1 MAGLGCKQIAFPE
14 QSTFRLPSS
23 VAVPAAS
30 HSTGNVERGHG
41 APPFPHIQNH
51 NSPFPTLHTSGG
63 CYSHDIAETHL
74 DAVPYNGR
82 RAVFG
87 RRHPPA
93 ESPSAHNQRTRV
105 MAPMKHFPARTF
117 NALRLS
123 RGMIGPSLE
132 LRIAKTK
139 LNRVGP
145 LGNDRGPISRDAW
158 TPKRLSCL
166 VWQMREEGCNTSETR
181 DAKP

>member
-1 MAGLGCKQIAFPE
+1 MQTDRSPRTIH
-14 QSTFRLPSS
+14 LPSPIFCRRPRCFS
-23 VAVPAAS
+23 FHWQRRTWPWRATISAHPEPQLSISDSPYVRRLLS
-30 HSTGNVERGHG
+30 HHM
-41 APPFPHIQNH
+41 
-51 NSPFPTLHTSGG
+51 
-63 CYSHDIAETHL
+63 AETHL
-74 DAVPYNGR
+74 DAVPITDAEQHSVDGSN
-82 RAVFG
+82 
-87 RRHPPA
+87 PSA

-105 MAPMKHFPARTF
+105 MAPMEHFPARTF

-132 LRIAKTK
+132 LRIAKTR
-139 LNRVGP
+139 LYRAGP